1 MATQELLMDEPALPW
16 VPGRRPGE
24 VGRTLA
30 DGTGGLPQAQVFIV
44 PQGQRT
50 EAHFHDVAQFQ
61 VILEGKSTFVNH
73 ALEGIA
79 VHYTDPNTP
88 YGYFVADTQFK
99 LAVLVPRKRNIFFM
113 DQEENRRLV
122 NHYGRELSAQSK
134 DFSWEVVGEAVDGQA
149 GVRRK
154 VLIGRDDEKGPQ
166 AQIWE
171 LPASGILRRGV
182 APFGEFQI
190 LVEGS
195 ALLGDK
201 EMAPYAMRQVRG
213 DQAPQPIVA
222 GPEGATWLVLTFDEK
237 VQEVRCA
244 A

>member
-1 MATQELLMDEPALPW
+1 M
-16 VPGRRPGE
+16 GR
-24 VGRTLA
+24 
-30 DGTGGLPQAQVFIV
+30 
-44 PQGQRT
+44 QGS
-50 EAHFHDVAQFQ
+50 VA
-61 VILEGKSTFVNH
+61 K
-73 ALEGIA
+73 
-79 VHYTDPNTP
+79 
-88 YGYFVADTQFK
+88 
-99 LAVLVPRKRNIFFM
+99 
-113 DQEENRRLV
+113 
-122 NHYGRELSAQSK
+122 
-134 DFSWEVVGEAVDGQA
+134 FSLGC
-149 GVRRK
+149 
-154 VLIGRDDEKGPQ
+154 DDEKGPQ

-171 LPASGILRRGV
+171 LLASGILRRGV